1 MLTPEIVQRL
11 SDTYHLA
18 VGLTLKTP
26 DGRTGIL
33 INVRF
38 GDPDIG
44 VMQFLNKENG
54 VYFTERFELKE
65 LSIANV

>member
-1 MLTPEIVQRL
+1 MLSPEIVQRL

-18 VGLTLKTP
+18 IGLTLKTP

-38 GDPDIG
+38 DPDFG